1 MNEEV
6 RDCLI
11 IGGGVA
17 GCTAGIYAK
26 RYSLDVAIID
36 SLGGGGGNTAM
47 ASLVENYPGFPG
59 GISGVELAERVKQ
72 QALEID
78 VDIITATARSLTPE
92 EGLWRVSDG
101 ADFSML
107 TYTVIIATGAYPR
120 SLMVP
125 GELDYRGKGVS
136 YCATCDGFFYRNRT
150 VAVIGGGNAA
160 LDEALYLSN
169 LADKVYVVHRRDELR
184 AEQYMQDKAFASP
197 NIEFVWNSVVEKIS
211 GNAELDGLQLRNVKT
226 DELSEL
232 PVDGVFVAI
241 GHIAKTEWLEGLL
254 EMEDGFVITDSQMQT
269 NQPGIFACGDIRV
282 TPLRQISTAVGDAT
296 LAAHAAY
303 QYVARRRVA
312 GGNAKQKTEEDEE
325 RQAV

>member
-1 MNEEV
+1 MSQEV

-26 RYSLDVAIID
+26 RYSLDVAVID

-78 VDIITATARSLTPE
+78 VEIITATARGIE
-92 EGLWRVSDG
+92 AEGGVWRISDG
-101 ADFSML
+101 ADFSAL
-107 TYTVIIATGAYPR
+107 TYTVILATGAYPR
-120 SLMVP
+120 SLRVP
-125 GELDYRGKGVS
+125 GEIDYRGKGVS
-136 YCATCDGFFYRNRT
+136 YCATCDGFFYRGRT

-169 LADKVYVVHRRDELR
+169 LAEKVYVVHRRDELR
-184 AEQYMQDKAFASP
+184 AEKYMQDKAFAAP
-197 NIEFVWNSVVEKIS
+197 NIEFVWDTVVEKIS
-211 GNAELDGLQLRNVKT
+211 GNAEMDGLQLRNVKT
-226 DELSEL
+226 DELSDL

-254 EMEDGFVITDSQMQT
+254 DMEDGFVITDSHMQT

-303 QYVARRRVA
+303 QYVAQRR
-312 GGNAKQKTEEDEE
+312 G
-325 RQAV
+325 AVETAPAQTAASEKRRAV

>member
-1 MNEEV
+1 MSQNV
-6 RDCLI
+6 WDCLI

-26 RYSLDVAIID
+26 RYSLDVAVID

-59 GISGVELAERVKQ
+59 GITGIELAERVKQ
-72 QALEID
+72 QAVETG
-78 VDIITATARSLTPE
+78 VEIITATGRTLTAE
-92 EGLWRVSDG
+92 EGFWRVGDG
-101 ADFSML
+101 ADFSAL

-169 LADKVYVVHRRDELR
+169 LASKVYLIHRRDELR
-184 AEQYMQDKAFASP
+184 AEKYMQDKAFASA
-197 NIEFVWNSVVEKIS
+197 NIEFIWDTVVEKVT
-211 GNAELDGLQLRNVKT
+211 GNAELEGLQLRNLKT
-226 DELSEL
+226 EAVTEL

-241 GHIAKTEWLEGLL
+241 GHIAKTEWLAELL
-254 EMEDGFVITDSQMQT
+254 VMEDGFIITDSEMRTSQE
-269 NQPGIFACGDIRV
+269 GIFACGDIRV

-296 LAAHAAY
+296 LAAHSAY
-303 QYVARRRVA
+303 QYVARRR
-312 GGNAKQKTEEDEE
+312 G
-325 RQAV
+325 